1 MRGGRTKKWRNGA
14 RQQRGRV
21 ALLLM
26 SMWITGGFASEIP
39 AALAQTHQAK
49 DPVAGHDDGNAL
61 FVACGACHAVAPGHN
76 GRGPT
81 LYHLFGRMAG
91 TVPGYSYSF
100 AMKKAGIVWREDT
113 LANFILNPQRM
124 VPGTKMNFPVSA
136 NSQQI
141 RALIEYLR
149 TATR

>member
-1 MRGGRTKKWRNGA
+1 MKKWRNAA
-14 RQQRGRV
+14 RQERSRI

-26 SMWITGGFASEIP
+26 WTWIAGTFVAGIP
-39 AALAQTHQAK
+39 AALAQTYQARET
-49 DPVAGHDDGNAL
+49 VAEHDDGKSL
-61 FVACGACHAVAPGHN
+61 FATCAACHALAPGHN

-91 TVPGYSYSF
+91 TVPGYDYSF
-100 AMKKAGIVWREDT
+100 AMKKAGIVWREDN
-113 LANFILNPQRM
+113 LVNFISNPQRL
-124 VPGTKMNFPVSA
+124 VPGTTMKFAAPA
-136 NSQQI
+136 DYQQI